1 MKKEILKNNLTT
13 LSQHVILKRRDELSS
28 ILTNGGNMNTTTNY
42 TTYTGTFVKRNGEK
56 RTMTF
61 IKGQDVPVNS
71 GSGTTRS
78 RKLSEGY
85 EIVYDVEANGFR
97 MFNWNTVSGTVSQ
110 GTISMVFGGTNS

>member
-1 MKKEILKNNLTT
+1 
-13 LSQHVILKRRDELSS
+13 
-28 ILTNGGNMNTTTNY
+28 MNTTTNY
-42 TTYTGTFVKRNGEK
+42 TTYTGTFIKRNGEK

-61 IKGQDVPVNS
+61 IKGQDIPTNV

-85 EIVYDVEANGFR
+85 EVVYDVEANGFR

-110 GTISMVFGGTNS
+110 GTISMAFGGTNS